1 MGIYFGTDGIRGIVN
16 NDLTE
21 QIAEMVG
28 NALARKKKKAK
39 ILIGRDTRVSG
50 SFLLVAIATGALK
63 GGADVV
69 DVGVLPTPA
78 ISFLVK
84 NKKFDYGVVVSASHN
99 PKEYNGIKIFNSEG
113 KKLSEKEE
121 SELERFFACPQTYSS
136 LKVGGFKS
144 SPNLKNAYIKYL
156 KSISQNLNGLKVVLD
171 CSNGAS
177 YFTAP
182 KIFKSL
188 GADVIKTACS
198 NNGKKINENCGSTH
212 IENLKNKVL
221 KERADV
227 GFAFDG
233 DADRI
238 IAVDEKGDVFDG
250 DKILYILAVQ
260 LHEKGLLNGDTI
272 VGTSHTN
279 TGLLIALNKK
289 KINLIRTDIGDKYV
303 IDAMEKMNLSLGGE
317 QSGHIIIKPFL
328 PTGDGVL
335 SALQIAGIMKTK
347 NKSLSELFDAKL
359 LPQINKN
366 IVVEDK
372 LKVLNNE
379 KLSQSVLQIS
389 NEIAPVGRIFVRAS
403 GTEPKI
409 RVMIEHPDEE
419 KAKRYVVELEKIIKQ
434 I

>member
-279 TGLLIALNKK
+279 TGLKK

-366 IVVEDK
+366 ILVEDK

>member
-136 LKVGGFKS
+136 LKVGSFKS
-144 SPNLKNAYIKYL
+144 SPNLKNAYINYL

-389 NEIAPVGRIFVRAS
+389 NEIAPVGRILVRAS

>member
-156 KSISQNLNGLKVVLD
+156 KSVSQNLNALKVVLD

>member
-136 LKVGGFKS
+136 LKVGSFKS

-188 GADVIKTACS
+188 GADVVKTACS

-389 NEIAPVGRIFVRAS
+389 NEIAPVGRILVRAS

>member
-136 LKVGGFKS
+136 LKVGSFKS

-303 IDAMEKMNLSLGGE
+303 IEAMEKMNLSLGGE

-389 NEIAPVGRIFVRAS
+389 NEIAPVGRILVRAS

>member
-1 MGIYFGTDGIRGIVN
+1 M
-16 NDLTE
+16 
-21 QIAEMVG
+21 
-28 NALARKKKKAK
+28 
-39 ILIGRDTRVSG
+39 
-50 SFLLVAIATGALK
+50 
-63 GGADVV
+63 
-69 DVGVLPTPA
+69 
-78 ISFLVK
+78 
-84 NKKFDYGVVVSASHN
+84 
-99 PKEYNGIKIFNSEG
+99 
-113 KKLSEKEE
+113 
-121 SELERFFACPQTYSS
+121 
-136 LKVGGFKS
+136 
-144 SPNLKNAYIKYL
+144 
-156 KSISQNLNGLKVVLD
+156 
-171 CSNGAS
+171 
-177 YFTAP
+177 
-182 KIFKSL
+182 
-188 GADVIKTACS
+188 IKTACS

-212 IENLKNKVL
+212 IENLKNKDL
-221 KERADV
+221 KERTDV
-227 GFAFDG
+227 GFA
-233 DADRI
+233 
-238 IAVDEKGDVFDG
+238 FDG
-250 DKILYILAVQ
+250 DKILYILAVKLQ
-260 LHEKGLLNGDTI
+260 EKGLLNGDTI

-389 NEIAPVGRIFVRAS
+389 NEIAPVGRILVRAS

>member
-136 LKVGGFKS
+136 LKVGSFKS
-144 SPNLKNAYIKYL
+144 SPNLKNAYINYL

-188 GADVIKTACS
+188 GADVVKTACS

-260 LHEKGLLNGDTI
+260 LHEKGLLNGATV

-279 TGLLIALNKK
+279 AGLLIALNKK

-389 NEIAPVGRIFVRAS
+389 NEIAPVGRILVRAS